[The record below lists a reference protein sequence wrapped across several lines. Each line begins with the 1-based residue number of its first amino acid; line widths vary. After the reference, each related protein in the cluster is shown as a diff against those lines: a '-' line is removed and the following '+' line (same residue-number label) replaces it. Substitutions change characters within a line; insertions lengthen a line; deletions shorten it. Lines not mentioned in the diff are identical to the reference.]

1 MKDLIQRK
9 VLISMLFLGLSVLG
23 FFSYRFLPMELYPD
37 AEYPTLNVTISCQN
51 EMEPNYIR
59 NKAVIPVEGVISSL
73 EGVEE
78 ISTRISSTNARISIS
93 FSKNTNIKYAFLKLE
108 EKMRGELKP
117 TCSAISA
124 MESGVVV
131 RSWAACL
138 SRTLRMKSAGTATR
152 WTSIS

>member
-108 EKMRGELKP
+108 EKVKNIPSLGDDFNVSVSKNS
-117 TCSAISA
+117 TGSANDQF
-124 MESGVVV
+124 M
-131 RSWAACL
+131 
-138 SRTLRMKSAGTATR
+138 T
-152 WTSIS
+152 